1 MGGAANAPAVY
12 SVMTFPLI
20 KPAGWIDNVD
30 PILSGEITQVDA
42 NLARAIDGANG
53 GTYAPASPLVIGG
66 VNGLQITNCVNHNV
80 RGPYQLSG
88 PRASI
93 HYRVDRTTI
102 DPSLGTLFTI
112 DTSADIYIS
121 TSPLI
126 LGDISVTLNTNAI
139 GYEAA
144 ADGATIIVRKHAVL
158 VGPQTDAFKM
168 YFVLSPGNAGYLPA
182 ITLLALP
189 QANPY
194 IDVEFLFVG
203 SLGKWVVNKAH
214 PQVVMI

>member
-12 SVMTFPLI
+12 FVMTFPLI

-80 RGPYQLSG
+80 RGPYQFSG
-88 PRASI
+88 PRASA

-102 DPSLGTLFTI
+102 DPSLGLLFTI

-126 LGDISVTLNTNAI
+126 LGDISVTLNVNEV

-144 ADGATIIVRKHAVL
+144 ADGAKIIVRKHAVL
-158 VGPQTDAFKM
+158 AGPQTDAFKM
-168 YFVLSPGNAGYLPA
+168 YFVLGPGSAGYLPA
-182 ITLLALP
+182 ITLLVSP
-189 QANPY
+189 QSNPY
-194 IDVEFLFVG
+194 LDVEFLFVG
-203 SLGKWVVNKAH
+203 SLGRWVVNDAH
-214 PQVVMI
+214 PQFVLL